1 MDRQTLR
8 KGLELDK
15 ETTADQQIKF
25 QRFFEQRTLV
35 VDHDLLLVES
45 GNASELEFVHQAPFV
60 DTLQQSWS
68 HDPVHFDGGA
78 NSLTREPISLREE
91 RVHRG
96 LTFEHKHTKQTKRAN
111 RFSLVVS
118 STARPRIISQPQHA
132 LQALF
137 DNPKIKR

>member
-8 KGLELDK
+8 KGLEREK
-15 ETTADQQIKF
+15 EKTADQQIKF
-25 QRFFEQRTLV
+25 QRFLEQGTLV
-35 VDHDLLLVES
+35 IDHDLLLVEG
-45 GNASELEFVHQAPFV
+45 GNASELEFAHQAPFV

-96 LTFEHKHTKQTKRAN
+96 LTFEHKQTKQTKRAN
-111 RFSLVVS
+111 RSSFVVN
-118 STARPRIISQPQHA
+118 STARPRMISQPQHA

-137 DNPKIKR
+137 GNPKITR